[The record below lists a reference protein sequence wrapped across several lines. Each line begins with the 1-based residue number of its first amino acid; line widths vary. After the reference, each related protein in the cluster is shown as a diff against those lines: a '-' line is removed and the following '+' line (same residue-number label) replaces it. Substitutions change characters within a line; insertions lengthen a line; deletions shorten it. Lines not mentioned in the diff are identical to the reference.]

1 MLTNNSNYLSGNR
14 DKLGTRD
21 YLKKKKSQQAFLMK
35 AKLNSQLNDQ
45 LKYLQSRKS
54 QSKLSS
60 SLVEIEHKDS
70 SKRIASLEITQP
82 DGQIS
87 QFPSSKQ
94 APTRNNKNIGHCWSE
109 RNINLA
115 GDAAK
120 LQKYRKFSSNAEIRE

>member
-1 MLTNNSNYLSGNR
+1 
-14 DKLGTRD
+14 
-21 YLKKKKSQQAFLMK
+21 MK

-87 QFPSSKQ
+87 
-94 APTRNNKNIGHCWSE
+94 
-109 RNINLA
+109 
-115 GDAAK
+115 
-120 LQKYRKFSSNAEIRE
+120 